1 VVSAVQQGSGRQI
14 ELCFRTQRGTFAF
27 EVETSLPARG
37 VTAIFGPSG
46 CGKTTLLRCVA
57 GLERLPGG
65 RLVVA
70 GEAWQ
75 DEGIFVPV
83 HRRPLGFVFQEA
95 NLFPHL
101 TVLENLEFGLRRS
114 TPGSRQGL
122 RAALEP
128 VIELFGIGGL
138 LARRPEHLSGGEKQR
153 VSIARALAP
162 SPRLLLMD
170 EPLAAL
176 DRARKQEIL
185 PYLERLHAESDIP
198 VLYVTHANDEVARL
212 ADHLVLMHEGRI
224 SAQGSLMELQARLD
238 LPQELGRD
246 RETVVKG
253 VVAEVDAHW
262 QLARID
268 FAGGELWTRDPGL
281 AVGSEVRVGILASD
295 VSLSLA
301 RPQDTSI
308 QNLLAVEVEAIG
320 PDTHPAQ
327 VLLRLRAGE
336 SQLVASI
343 TRRALDA
350 LQLGPGSRAWAQVKS
365 VALLK

>member
-1 VVSAVQQGSGRQI
+1 
-14 ELCFRTQRGTFAF
+14 
-27 EVETSLPARG
+27 
-37 VTAIFGPSG
+37 GPSG

-198 VLYVTHANDEVARL
+198 V
-212 ADHLVLMHEGRI
+212 
-224 SAQGSLMELQARLD
+224 
-238 LPQELGRD
+238 
-246 RETVVKG
+246 
-253 VVAEVDAHW
+253 
-262 QLARID
+262 
-268 FAGGELWTRDPGL
+268 
-281 AVGSEVRVGILASD
+281 
-295 VSLSLA
+295 
-301 RPQDTSI
+301 
-308 QNLLAVEVEAIG
+308 
-320 PDTHPAQ
+320 
-327 VLLRLRAGE
+327 
-336 SQLVASI
+336 
-343 TRRALDA
+343 
-350 LQLGPGSRAWAQVKS
+350 
-365 VALLK
+365 